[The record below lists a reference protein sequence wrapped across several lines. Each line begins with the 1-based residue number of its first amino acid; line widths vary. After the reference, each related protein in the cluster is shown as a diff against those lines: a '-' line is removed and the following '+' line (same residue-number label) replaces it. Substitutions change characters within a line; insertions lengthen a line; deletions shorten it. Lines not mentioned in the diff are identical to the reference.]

1 MNSNTAAF
9 IIFLSLLD
17 TQPFE
22 VGARTRNSEMYILH
36 TLIHYNKIS
45 FHINSILLLIQLHL
59 YLYDL
64 FTAYISLSFKV
75 NAYST
80 ALWQFKL
87 QGECVF
93 NCTYCQSGTV
103 G

>member
-64 FTAYISLSFKV
+64 FTAYIKGGGALCAG
-75 NAYST
+75 NAV
-80 ALWQFKL
+80 ALL
-87 QGECVF
+87 VF
-93 NCTYCQSGTV
+93 GPV
-103 G
+103 MP